1 MWAFAVECLHLR
13 TEEFWMLSPREFF
26 KLADVYERNEKMLN
40 YRAGL
45 VAAVT
50 RNVHRQKDAD
60 RVWQPLDFFGA
71 LDEEQQIATADEILD
86 KMENFERLVKG

>member
-1 MWAFAVECLHLR
+1 
-13 TEEFWMLSPREFF
+13 MLSPREFF
-26 KLADVYERNEKMLN
+26 KLADVYERKEKMLN

-71 LDEEQQIATADEILD
+71 QDDEPRISTAEEIMEQMEALD
-86 KMENFERLVKG
+86 KVMK